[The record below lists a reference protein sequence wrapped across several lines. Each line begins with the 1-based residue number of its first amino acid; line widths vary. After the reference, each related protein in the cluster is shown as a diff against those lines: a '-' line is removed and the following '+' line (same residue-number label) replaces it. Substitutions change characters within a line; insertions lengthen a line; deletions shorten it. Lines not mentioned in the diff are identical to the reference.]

1 MGIKKD
7 KLGRMSRV
15 VGVKGKSTG
24 AYTKVREE
32 TFAPRQRTNR
42 PLYEL
47 FYDLKLGI
55 IVQIEAF
62 LAARKI
68 LVYKVVHE
76 FFETA

>member
-32 TFAPRQRTNR
+32 TFAPQTT
-42 PLYEL
+42 
-47 FYDLKLGI
+47 
-55 IVQIEAF
+55 
-62 LAARKI
+62 
-68 LVYKVVHE
+68 H
-76 FFETA
+76 